1 MNRAVTLWFR
11 AGVVALALAAGAAHA
26 EAPLATAAPISLL
39 SDEGEQLLMQSTA
52 RRAYGPLSAQFV
64 TQKNLTYC
72 GVATLVMLLNAME
85 VTAPPVPELEPYR
98 IFTQDNVLDAR
109 TAAVLSPQVL
119 LAQGMTLDQFAA
131 LAAVHG
137 VFVDVHHADAS
148 SVEQFRRLASTAL
161 ARGKHHVVVNYRRTE
176 IGQGKGGHI
185 SPLAAY
191 DAHSD
196 RFLVLDVARYR
207 YAPVWVSTADLF
219 AAMNTPD
226 ASNGDRKRGFVLV
239 RPER

>member
-1 MNRAVTLWFR
+1 MNQTVAVWFR
-11 AGVVALALAAGAAHA
+11 AGVVALALAAGAVHA
-26 EAPLATAAPISLL
+26 ETLLAPAPPISLL

-64 TQKNLTYC
+64 TQKNLSYC

-85 VTAPPVPELEPYR
+85 VPAPPVPELEPYR

-109 TAAVLSPQVL
+109 AAAVLSPQVL

-131 LAAVHG
+131 LAEVQG
-137 VFVDVHHADAS
+137 VLVEVHHADAS
-148 SVEQFRRLASTAL
+148 SVEQFRRLASAAL
-161 ARGKHHVVVNYRRTE
+161 ARNKRHVVVNYRRAE
-176 IGQGKGGHI
+176 VGQGKGGHI

-191 DAHSD
+191 DEHSD

-207 YAPVWVSTADLF
+207 YPPVWVSTADLF
-219 AAMNTPD
+219 AAMDTPD
-226 ASNGDRKRGFVLV
+226 ASNGNRRRGFVV
-239 RPER
+239 IRPER

>member
-1 MNRAVTLWFR
+1 MNRAVALWIR
-11 AGVVALALAAGAAHA
+11 AGFIALTLAVGAAHA
-26 EAPLATAAPISLL
+26 EAPLTPAPPISLL

-64 TQKNLTYC
+64 TQKNLSYC
-72 GVATLVMLLNAME
+72 GVATLVMVLNAME
-85 VTAPPVPELEPYR
+85 MPAPPVPELEPYR
-98 IFTQDNVLDAR
+98 IFTQDNVLDAH

-119 LAQGMTLDQFAA
+119 LAEGMTLDQFAA

-137 VFVDVHHADAS
+137 VFVEVHHADAS
-148 SVEQFRRLASTAL
+148 SVDQFRRLASAVL
-161 ARGKHHVVVNYRRTE
+161 ARRKHHVVVNYRRAE

-226 ASNGDRKRGFVLV
+226 ASNGDRKRGFVV
-239 RPER
+239 IRSER

>member
-1 MNRAVTLWFR
+1 MSRAVALWFR
-11 AGVVALALAAGAAHA
+11 AGFIALALAMGAAHA
-26 EAPLATAAPISLL
+26 ETPLAPAPPVSLL

-52 RRAYGPLSAQFV
+52 RRAFGPLSAQFV
-64 TQKNLTYC
+64 TQKNLSYC
-72 GVATLVMLLNAME
+72 GVATLVMVLNAME
-85 VTAPPVPELEPYR
+85 VSAPPVPELEPYR

-109 TAAVLSPQVL
+109 TAAVLAPQVL

-131 LAAVHG
+131 LAEVQG

-148 SVEQFRRLASTAL
+148 SVEQFRRLAITAL
-161 ARGKHHVVVNYRRTE
+161 ARSKQHVVVNYRRAE

-191 DAHSD
+191 DERSD

-207 YAPVWVSTADLF
+207 YPPVWVSTADLF
-219 AAMNTPD
+219 AAMDTPD
-226 ASNGDRKRGFVLV
+226 ASNGDRRRGFVV
-239 RPER
+239 IRPER

>member
-1 MNRAVTLWFR
+1 MDRAVALWFR
-11 AGVVALALAAGAAHA
+11 AGVLALTLAVGAAHA
-26 EAPLATAAPISLL
+26 EAPLAPAPPISLL

-64 TQKNLTYC
+64 TQKNLSYC
-72 GVATLVMLLNAME
+72 GVATLVMVLNAME
-85 VTAPPVPELEPYR
+85 VPAPPVPELEPYR

-109 TAAVLSPQVL
+109 TAAVLSPQVVL
-119 LAQGMTLDQFAA
+119 KEGMTLDQFAA

-148 SVEQFRRLASTAL
+148 SVEQFRRLASAAL
-161 ARGKHHVVVNYRRTE
+161 THRKHHVVVNYRRAE

-207 YAPVWVSTADLF
+207 YAPVWVNAVDLF
-219 AAMNTPD
+219 AAMDTPD
-226 ASNGDRKRGFVLV
+226 ASNGDRRRGFVV
-239 RPER
+239 IRPER

>member
-1 MNRAVTLWFR
+1 MNRAVALWIR
-11 AGVVALALAAGAAHA
+11 AGFIALTLAVGAAHA
-26 EAPLATAAPISLL
+26 EAPLTPAPPISLL

-64 TQKNLTYC
+64 TQKNLSYC
-72 GVATLVMLLNAME
+72 GVATLVMVLNAME
-85 VTAPPVPELEPYR
+85 MPAPPVPELEPYR

-119 LAQGMTLDQFAA
+119 LAEGMTLDQFAA

-137 VFVDVHHADAS
+137 VFVEVHHADAS
-148 SVEQFRRLASTAL
+148 SVEQFRRLASAVL
-161 ARGKHHVVVNYRRTE
+161 ARRKHHVVVNYRRAE

>member
-1 MNRAVTLWFR
+1 MNRAVALWIR
-11 AGVVALALAAGAAHA
+11 AGFIALTLAVGSAHA
-26 EAPLATAAPISLL
+26 EAPLTPAPPISLL

-64 TQKNLTYC
+64 TQKNLSYC
-72 GVATLVMLLNAME
+72 GVATLVMVLNAME
-85 VTAPPVPELEPYR
+85 MPAPPVPELEPYR
-98 IFTQDNVLDAR
+98 IFTQDNVLDAH

-119 LAQGMTLDQFAA
+119 LAEGMTLDQFAA

-137 VFVDVHHADAS
+137 VFVEVHHADAS
-148 SVEQFRRLASTAL
+148 SVDQFRRLASAVL
-161 ARGKHHVVVNYRRTE
+161 ARRKHHVVVNYRRAE